1 MCHYL
6 ILIKHRLHVYICL
19 LSFLTS
25 IKIIIIKKRFRFFF
39 EMHPYTF
46 IFCYWHSPI
55 IINRNLEIFSSSR
68 TSLIIICLVKHC
80 SEPYKININEDL
92 PIKLE
97 KKLNRKEVSIGD
109 QKGNSVFYS
118 DTVTSS
124 NGKKTAAKTSAIEY
138 SADKYNEQIA
148 LNNFTKEL
156 IVEIKQR
163 LLSTECSKTSE
174 NNSVYV
180 YIASLKD
187 QIQ

>member
-1 MCHYL
+1 M
-6 ILIKHRLHVYICL
+6 
-19 LSFLTS
+19 
-25 IKIIIIKKRFRFFF
+25 
-39 EMHPYTF
+39 
-46 IFCYWHSPI
+46 
-55 IINRNLEIFSSSR
+55 
-68 TSLIIICLVKHC
+68 
-80 SEPYKININEDL
+80 

>member
-1 MCHYL
+1 MNIGFQFLSNMCHYL
-6 ILIKHRLHVYICL
+6 TLIKHRLHIYICL

-39 EMHPYTF
+39 QMHPYTF

-97 KKLNRKEVSIGD
+97 KKLKGKEVSIGD
-109 QKGNSVFYS
+109 QKGNSVFI
-118 DTVTSS
+118 VTQLPLVMAKRPRLNHLQLNILLTSTMNKSLWIISQRSS
-124 NGKKTAAKTSAIEY
+124 
-138 SADKYNEQIA
+138 
-148 LNNFTKEL
+148 
-156 IVEIKQR
+156 
-163 LLSTECSKTSE
+163 LLK
-174 NNSVYV
+174 
-180 YIASLKD
+180 
-187 QIQ
+187 